1 MKSHILFQTLYT
13 SHLIIQ
19 LLHLCNNLLLIII
32 LNTFFLKLFLKMYP
46 MIDIFFL
53 SPPIGE
59 NLSSL
64 IPKAYSFSY
73 ESEELH
79 KYLHDETF
87 SFGKE
92 LIKC

>member
-1 MKSHILFQTLYT
+1 
-13 SHLIIQ
+13 
-19 LLHLCNNLLLIII
+19 
-32 LNTFFLKLFLKMYP
+32 

-59 NLSSL
+59 KLSSL
-64 IPKAYSFSY
+64 IPKAYPFSY

-92 LIKC
+92 LIKCRGTFI